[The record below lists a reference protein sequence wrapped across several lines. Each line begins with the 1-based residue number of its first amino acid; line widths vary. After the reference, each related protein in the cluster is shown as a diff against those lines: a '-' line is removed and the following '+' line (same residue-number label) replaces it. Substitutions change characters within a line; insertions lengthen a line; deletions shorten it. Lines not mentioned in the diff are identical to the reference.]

1 MDVCDGL
8 FDGDS
13 LNGINLYLQDFKYY
27 MLTDQLN
34 ELINQLNTEEEA
46 YATINNINSQ
56 EVGDLRTAL
65 IINRMQIEF

>member
-1 MDVCDGL
+1 MDVYDGL
-8 FDGDS
+8 FDGNS